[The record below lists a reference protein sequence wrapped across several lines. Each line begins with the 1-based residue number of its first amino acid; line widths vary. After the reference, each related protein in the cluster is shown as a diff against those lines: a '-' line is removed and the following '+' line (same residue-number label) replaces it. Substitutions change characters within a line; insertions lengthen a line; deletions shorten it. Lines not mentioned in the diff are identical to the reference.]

1 MNIPVARQLLL
12 LAAVLAFLAL
22 LIGRSAFVSWREIR
36 ELRGGFTTMQLESF
50 RIADQLQAGLLK
62 LDSRLRKFSDGRRP
76 EDWQQL

>member
-36 ELRGGFTTMQLESF
+36 ELR
-50 RIADQLQAGLLK
+50 AA
-62 LDSRLRKFSDGRRP
+62 LRPCS
-76 EDWQQL
+76 